1 MALEDAAVLAKLFSH
16 LSAPDQIGSLLWAF
30 QDLRQERVESAIEG
44 EMGHN
49 FYMAMPAGEMQ
60 RERDK
65 ELRSKYRAGKSAMS
79 GGDQGE
85 DEDGTSTQWEGI
97 KALMGY
103 DAEYEAE

>member
-30 QDLRQERVESAIEG
+30 QDLRQKRVESAIEG

-49 FYMAMPAGEMQ
+49 FYMAMQAGEMQ
-60 RERDK
+60 EERDK
-65 ELRSKYRAGKSAMS
+65 ELRSKYRVGKSAMS
-79 GGDQGE
+79 SVGDDE
-85 DEDGTSTQWEGI
+85 EDGTSAQWEGI